1 MGGRRSTETYS
12 SWKVTRMKQRKKGDM
27 SNKRMHM
34 CVYRQ
39 SATFKNESKLCF
51 CVCKPTQVLTF
62 LDVNVEFKKGKRR
75 FKMCQD
81 CGLPHISAPVVFQ
94 SILYSIRDTSYPSD
108 HSQHRPLVDMYTCI
122 QISRKIP
129 QVLRIRKVN
138 TQEFCF

>member
-1 MGGRRSTETYS
+1 MGGRRI
-12 SWKVTRMKQRKKGDM
+12 KVTRMKQRKKGDM

-62 LDVNVEFKKGKRR
+62 LDVNVEFKKGKEDSKCVRTVVY
-75 FKMCQD
+75 FT
-81 CGLPHISAPVVFQ
+81 SAPLSCFNQ
-94 SILYSIRDTSYPSD
+94 SYTLFETHHTRQTIPSIV
-108 HSQHRPLVDMYTCI
+108 LLDMYTCI